1 MRKLTLDNNFST
13 VADMKESLKS
23 ALKFPFDNFGYIEPG
38 HGLKGR
44 QQWIVQDEDV
54 RKCTNHIANVE
65 RSFFGVFNHLQL
77 MRQVV

>member
-13 VADMKESLKS
+13 IADMKESLTS
-23 ALKFPFDNFGYIEPG
+23 GFKFPYDNFGYIEPG

-54 RKCTNHIANVE
+54 QEMYKSHC
-65 RSFFGVFNHLQL
+65 
-77 MRQVV
+77 